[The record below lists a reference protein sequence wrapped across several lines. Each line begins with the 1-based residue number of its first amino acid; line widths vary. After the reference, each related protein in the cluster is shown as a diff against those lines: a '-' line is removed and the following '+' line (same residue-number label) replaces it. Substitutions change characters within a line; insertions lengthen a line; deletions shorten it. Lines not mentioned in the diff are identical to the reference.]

1 MTAEQ
6 HETIDA
12 LLAEDRTYPP
22 SEEFKAEA
30 LVVDTSLYDDAAKD
44 DEGFWARQAA
54 HLLDCI
60 EQGVESHCNA
70 ADAWKS
76 HAVCFAADQSG
87 AEGRPVETPSA

>member
-30 LVVDTSLYDDAAKD
+30 LVVDK
-44 DEGFWARQAA
+44 
-54 HLLDCI
+54 
-60 EQGVESHCNA
+60 
-70 ADAWKS
+70 
-76 HAVCFAADQSG
+76 
-87 AEGRPVETPSA
+87 